1 MNARNFVLFVSAALA
16 AASPLHAQ
24 PAEPKVGDRI
34 AVFEMK
40 RERRSN
46 QDVSRLSAAV
56 AEVLSGAKLQAAP
69 EVKPAPR
76 ARGEHRR
83 LRVTVPEGPPL
94 RIRYLPETDELRA
107 LNVEV
112 AADTRP
118 AKDVGQPAAVD
129 LARRAVRQ
137 LAAAGVVDARHF
149 DLATPDVAS
158 TWVGEGS
165 VDGRVREVRR
175 RVEYRV
181 TWRRR
186 LNGIDFANAGV
197 RVAVH
202 ASGRLAGLRIGGVG
216 VVAEPNGAIDDP
228 KGGGRWLERKVA
240 SADIARRFR
249 AGRVAGRRHARRR
262 LRARHVR
269 DAGGEVRGG
278 GRAALRLFVL
288 AEVQDRRARAG
299 REPAQGPR
307 LFARRPGGAA
317 RRPGAACPRSAGRRH
332 QAARVLTRPV
342 RRR

>member
-1 MNARNFVLFVSAALA
+1 MNARNLVLSMAATLA
-16 AASPLHAQ
+16 GASTLPAQ
-24 PAEPKVGDRI
+24 TTEPKVGDRI

-40 RERRSN
+40 RERRSD

-107 LNVEV
+107 LNIEV

-216 VVAEPNGAIDDP
+216 VVAEPNGAADEP
-228 KGGGRWLERKVA
+228 KGGGRWLERTVD

-249 AGRVAGRRHARRR
+249 KDASPDGVTPDVAYARVMYVMPEGKSEAVVEP
-262 LRARHVR
+262 LYVYSYSLKFKT
-269 DAGGEVRGG
+269 DA
-278 GRAALRLFVL
+278 
-288 AEVQDRRARAG
+288 
-299 REPAQGPR
+299 REPAVS
-307 LFARRPGGAA
+307 RRKVLGYSLIDPAA
-317 RRPGAACPRSAGRRH
+317 PP
-332 QAARVLTRPV
+332 VDLVPPV
-342 RRR
+342 RKPREGDAKPPAS